1 VTGKYDPLHNHL
13 DGASRVLV
21 RLTFAEIERV
31 LGDELPPSARKHQA
45 WWANES
51 RGGTHSHARSW
62 LDAGYRTQNLDLNAQ
77 TVEFI
82 GGRANRSASGISPPR
97 RTPPA
102 IHGWRSARRSE

>member
-1 VTGKYDPLHNHL
+1 VTGKYGPLYNHL
-13 DGASRVLV
+13 DGAGRVLV

-82 GGRANRSASGISPPR
+82 GGRAAG
-97 RTPPA
+97 PA
-102 IHGWRSARRSE
+102 LLR